1 MDNMERRKYSQP
13 QMRPIARNL
22 KPPAL
27 PKFIQDQ
34 RIYEIDENSIQ
45 SFKSNIFS
53 YQTEHKV
60 RITHYEKGVHMFY
73 VQLESYDFQLQSLLS
88 RIQSI
93 KLINLKKRPT
103 QIGMACLARHQKK
116 IHRVAIAK
124 FLNDPDSFLCN
135 FVDFGYSATV
145 KLENLFYIPD
155 VFLIDSAFAIQFS
168 FAKLQNIT
176 FKCPMQEVNVYFK
189 EITEN
194 RLLSLKCVPVDGKLS
209 IHLKIKLQFLTAC
222 FFCVHIRSAIMSIL

>member
-1 MDNMERRKYSQP
+1 MERRKYSQP

-22 KPPAL
+22 KVPAP
-27 PKFIQDQ
+27 PKFIQDKQ
-34 RIYEIDENSIQ
+34 DYEISENTNPT
-45 SFKSNIFS
+45 FKSNIFI

-60 RITHYEKGVHMFY
+60 RISHYEKGVHMFY
-73 VQLESYDFQLQSLLS
+73 VQLESLDAQLQALLS

-93 KLINLKKRPT
+93 KLINLKNRPT

-135 FVDFGYSATV
+135 FVDYGYSATI

-155 VFLIDSAFAIQFS
+155 IFLNHPTFAVQFS
-168 FAKLQNIT
+168 FAKLQNVT
-176 FKCPMQEVNVYFK
+176 FKVNAYFK

-194 RLLSLKCVPVDGKLS
+194 RLLSLKCVPIDGKLNILFNYNNFKS
-209 IHLKIKLQFLTAC
+209 
-222 FFCVHIRSAIMSIL
+222 FFCVHIRSAFMSIL

>member
-1 MDNMERRKYSQP
+1 MERRKYSQT

-22 KPPAL
+22 KLPAL

-34 RIYEIDENSIQ
+34 PNYEIDENSIQ
-45 SFKSNIFS
+45 SFKSNIFTN
-53 YQTEHKV
+53 QIEQKV
-60 RITHYEKGVHMFY
+60 RISHYEKGVHMFY
-73 VQLESYDFQLQSLLS
+73 VQLESLDFQLQALLS

-124 FLNDPDSFLCN
+124 FLNDSDSFICN
-135 FVDFGYSATV
+135 FVDYGYSATV
-145 KLENLFYIPD
+145 KLENLFYIPNN
-155 VFLIDSAFAIQFS
+155 FLIHPAFAVQFS
-168 FAKLQNIT
+168 FARLQNIT
-176 FKCPMQEVNVYFK
+176 FKCPMQEVNAYFK

-194 RLLSLKCVPVDGKLS
+194 RLLSLKCVPIDGKLR
-209 IHLKIKLQFLTAC
+209 IHLKIKHETVLKCL
-222 FFCVHIRSAIMSIL
+222 ILCPY